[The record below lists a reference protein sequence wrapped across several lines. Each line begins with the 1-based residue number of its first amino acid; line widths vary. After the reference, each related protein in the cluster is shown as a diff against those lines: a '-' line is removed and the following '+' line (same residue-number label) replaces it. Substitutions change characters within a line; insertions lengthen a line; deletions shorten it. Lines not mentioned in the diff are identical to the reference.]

1 MDIARA
7 IATAK
12 RLIEKNGQA
21 VVWRKP
27 APADPTAKPWRDVRD
42 GDPTNTPVKIVW
54 ITPKLRTLAFL
65 ANAKGTDIPAGVEE
79 ALMCA
84 QAFEPE
90 LTDRVVV
97 NGVEQSLYR
106 VDPIKPNGTP
116 ILYRLYI
123 NRKGAA

>member
-27 APADPTAKPWRDVRD
+27 APADPTAKPWRDLRD
-42 GDPTNTPVKIVW
+42 GDPADTPVKIVW
-54 ITPKLRTLAFL
+54 ITPKLQRLAFL
-65 ANAKGTDIPAGVEE
+65 QLAKGIDVPEGVRE
-79 ALMCA
+79 ALMPA
-84 QAFEPE
+84 YAFEPE

-97 NGVEQSLYR
+97 GGVEQSLYR
-106 VDPIKPNGTP
+106 VDPIEPNGTP
-116 ILYRLYI
+116 IFYRLYV
-123 NRKGAA
+123 NRVGA